1 MSVVTVATDHSLGT
15 TERIPDVLKGSNMKI
30 EDDRCYE
37 DVVESAEDLEW
48 SRRHGGV
55 KYTEPEFYNKKRTH
69 VWVKVEYRFADDLDE
84 DALDTECIG
93 LTLSHDDANKL
104 LDSETYE
111 QAMQEFVVPKIRE
124 EFADE
129 YGMVVWR
136 LLAIQLNNAL
146 DRFTREFS
154 AVEGGCWL

>member
-15 TERIPDVLKGSNMKI
+15 TERIPDVLKGSIMKI

-37 DVVESAEDLEW
+37 DVVESAKDLEW

-55 KYTEPEFYNKKRTH
+55 KYTEPEFYDKNRTH
-69 VWVKVEYRFADDLDE
+69 LWVKFGYPVADDLDE
-84 DALDTECIG
+84 NELDTGCIG

-111 QAMQEFVVPKIRE
+111 QAIQEFVVPKIRE
-124 EFADE
+124 EWPDE
-129 YGMVVWR
+129 HGMVVWR

-146 DRFTREFS
+146 DRFTGEFS
-154 AVEGGCWL
+154 AHEGGCRL

>member
-1 MSVVTVATDHSLGT
+1 MSVVAVATDHSLGT
-15 TERIPDVLKGSNMKI
+15 TERIPDVLKGSIMKI

-37 DVVESAEDLEW
+37 DVVESAEDLKW

-55 KYTEPEFYNKKRTH
+55 KYTEPEFYDKKRTH
-69 VWVKVEYRFADDLDE
+69 VWVKFEYRCADDLDE
-84 DALDTECIG
+84 DGLDTECIG

-124 EFADE
+124 ELTDE
-129 YGMVVWR
+129 HGMVVSR

-146 DRFTREFS
+146 DRFTGEFS
-154 AVEGGCWL
+154 ASEGGCWL

>member
-1 MSVVTVATDHSLGT
+1 
-15 TERIPDVLKGSNMKI
+15 MKI

-55 KYTEPEFYNKKRTH
+55 KYTEPEFYDKKRTYL
-69 VWVKVEYRFADDLDE
+69 WVKFEFRFADDLDE
-84 DALDTECIG
+84 DGLDDERIG

-104 LDSETYE
+104 LDPETYE

-124 EFADE
+124 KFADE
-129 YGMVVWR
+129 HGMVVSR

-146 DRFTREFS
+146 DRFTGEFS
-154 AVEGGCWL
+154 AREGGCWL